1 MIEGPTLYRL
11 VQPDIDILSDVARFL
26 RLIGHEERAKQVE
39 GVMDRARQNRY
50 TDGPDTPP

>member
-39 GVMDRARQNRY
+39 GVIGRARANPY
-50 TDGPDTPP
+50 EEPENSI

>member
-26 RLIGHEERAKQVE
+26 RLIGHEERS
-39 GVMDRARQNRY
+39 
-50 TDGPDTPP
+50 

>member
-39 GVMDRARQNRY
+39 GVIGRARANPY
-50 TDGPDTPP
+50 IDGPDKIS